1 LFVLGKKVLTRH
13 SLVTP
18 RRMTTVYTRE
28 DVAKHASSASNWV
41 TIDDKVYDLT
51 RFASFHPGG
60 KAFID
65 RVAGQ
70 DATEKF
76 YAFHRQDI
84 LKGLAAKYLIG
95 VVSDPPSKRHA
106 NVVLAPG
113 ELSQV
118 PYAEPSAFQGLP
130 SPFYDE
136 SHFRFRAALRRFFDE
151 EVMPDAVSLD
161 ARGVHPSKD
170 LWRKLG
176 SRGILASRVQ
186 SGPWLQDVVDNCG
199 VVLPGGIKPAEF
211 DAFHELIAH
220 EESSGRL
227 GVPGYADGLGA
238 GFVIGLPPVL
248 QFGTSEVSKRVGRE
262 VLTGVKR
269 ICLAISGPEAGSDV
283 ANVECCA
290 EKTKDGK
297 HYVVNGVKKW
307 ITNGVFADYFVTAVR
322 TGPPGSG
329 VKGLSLLLVERSE
342 GLETKPIKTSYS
354 ASAGTAYVTYED
366 VLVPVTNLL
375 GKEGDGFRL
384 IMHNFNH
391 ERWYI
396 VAGANRASRLVV
408 EECFKWATQRLVFGK
423 PLIEQPVIRQKLAK
437 MVSQVEGVQTWLE
450 AVTYQMQHMSHQEQ
464 AKKLAGPIA
473 LLKLFS
479 TRVANDVSDE
489 SCQIL
494 GGRAITVTGMGQVVE
509 RFQRS
514 AKFAAILGGSEEI
527 MAELGIRQAMRAMPN
542 ARL

>member
-1 LFVLGKKVLTRH
+1 MLLA
-13 SLVTP
+13 
-18 RRMTTVYTRE
+18 MAAVYTRE
-28 DVAKHASSASNWV
+28 EVAKHATSASNWV
-41 TIDDKVYDLT
+41 IIDDKVYDLT
-51 RFASFHPGG
+51 KFANFHPGG

-65 RVAGQ
+65 SVAGQ

-76 YAFHRQDI
+76 YAFHRGDI
-84 LKGLAAKYLIG
+84 LQGLAAKYVIG
-95 VVSDPPSKRHA
+95 TVSTPPSKRKA
-106 NVVLAPG
+106 TVVLQPG
-113 ELSQV
+113 ELSKV

-130 SPFYDE
+130 SPFYNE
-136 SHFRFRAALRRFFDE
+136 SHHRFRRDLRKFFDD
-151 EVMPDAVSLD
+151 EVMPDAVSND
-161 ARGVHPSKD
+161 ARGAHPSED

-176 SRGILASRVQ
+176 ARGVLVSRMQ
-186 SGPWLQDVVDNCG
+186 PGPWMQDVVDNCDIK
-199 VVLPGGIKPAEF
+199 LPGGIAPNEF

-248 QFGTSEVSKRVGRE
+248 QFGNKEVAKRVGRE
-262 VLTGVKR
+262 VLTGEKR

-283 ANVECCA
+283 ANVACRA
-290 EKTKDGK
+290 ELTPNGQ

-307 ITNGVFADYFVTAVR
+307 ITNGVFADWFVTLVR
-322 TGPPGSG
+322 TGPVGSG
-329 VKGLSLLLVERSE
+329 VAGLSLLLIERTE

-354 ASAGTAYVTYED
+354 ASAGTAYVTYEN
-366 VLVPVTNLL
+366 VMVPVSNLL
-375 GKEGDGFRL
+375 GYEGEGFKL
-384 IMHNFNH
+384 VMHNFNH

-408 EECFKWATQRLVFGK
+408 EECFKWATQRMVFGK

-437 MVSQVEGVQTWLE
+437 LVSQVEGVQTWLE
-450 AVTYQMQHMSHQEQ
+450 AVTYQMQHMSHSEQ
-464 AKKLAGPIA
+464 AKHLAGPIA

-489 SCQIL
+489 ACQIF
-494 GGRAITVTGMGQVVE
+494 GGRAITATGMGQVIE

-527 MAELGIRQAMRAMPN
+527 MGDLGVRQAMRAMPN

>member
-1 LFVLGKKVLTRH
+1 VLTRH

-227 GVPGYADGLGA
+227 YARLRRRLGCRVRHRASACASVRHKRGFKKSRPGGSYRREKN
-238 GFVIGLPPVL
+238 LPRD
-248 QFGTSEVSKRVGRE
+248 K
-262 VLTGVKR
+262 
-269 ICLAISGPEAGSDV
+269 
-283 ANVECCA
+283 
-290 EKTKDGK
+290 
-297 HYVVNGVKKW
+297 
-307 ITNGVFADYFVTAVR
+307 R
-322 TGPPGSG
+322 TGSG
-329 VKGLSLLLVERSE
+329 QRCGER
-342 GLETKPIKTSYS
+342 
-354 ASAGTAYVTYED
+354 
-366 VLVPVTNLL
+366 
-375 GKEGDGFRL
+375 
-384 IMHNFNH
+384 
-391 ERWYI
+391 
-396 VAGANRASRLVV
+396 
-408 EECFKWATQRLVFGK
+408 
-423 PLIEQPVIRQKLAK
+423 
-437 MVSQVEGVQTWLE
+437 
-450 AVTYQMQHMSHQEQ
+450 
-464 AKKLAGPIA
+464 
-473 LLKLFS
+473 
-479 TRVANDVSDE
+479 
-489 SCQIL
+489 
-494 GGRAITVTGMGQVVE
+494 
-509 RFQRS
+509 
-514 AKFAAILGGSEEI
+514 
-527 MAELGIRQAMRAMPN
+527 
-542 ARL
+542 